1 MTLVYCDRTASG
13 DWQLFCENCLVS
25 LDIVPTVVLADIRL
39 DYAPVLCFDC
49 DGGADEV
56 PSTLLSHTFPYTLI
70 IDGMSILVDPFGKL
84 RRLSGRIEHFKIE
97 LKRVFRQ
104 GYTKK
109 PPKTPD
115 GHPDGSGRILARV
128 ARRLLGS

>member
-1 MTLVYCDRTASG
+1 MATILCDRTASG
-13 DWQLFCENCLVS
+13 DWQLYCEKCLKS
-25 LDIVPTVVLADIRL
+25 LDIIGSKERVDIGL

-56 PSTLLSHTFPYTLI
+56 PSCLLSYTFPYTLV
-70 IDGMSILVDPFGKL
+70 IDGKSIPVDPFGKL
-84 RRLSGRIEHFKIE
+84 RSIFGRTEKLKNT

-104 GYTKK
+104 DYTKK
-109 PPKTPD
+109 TPKTPD
-115 GHPDGSGRILARV
+115 GHPEGPGKLLERV